1 MYKEFRFLPTIQF
14 SLMIK
19 RLKEVIRNKKKALF
33 YIGGSD
39 VLPPPLARDEETK
52 LLKEYAGGSQEA
64 RSILIE
70 RNLRLVVYISKKF
83 ENAGVNVEDL
93 ISIGTIGLIKAVNTF
108 KLEKNI
114 KSTVS
119 VNIENHFLHYKQIP
133 FFVYDDFGRKS
144 QTHK

>member
-1 MYKEFRFLPTIQF
+1 FKLNQQ
-14 SLMIK
+14 
-19 RLKEVIRNKKKALF
+19 ALII
-33 YIGGSD
+33 YG
-39 VLPPPLARDEETK
+39 
-52 LLKEYAGGSQEA
+52 
-64 RSILIE
+64 
-70 RNLRLVVYISKKF
+70 
-83 ENAGVNVEDL
+83 
-93 ISIGTIGLIKAVNTF
+93 